1 MNESAKLEVQKKKL
15 EGICDKNDLQYRL
28 SFDRYPISM
37 TISPLGG
44 MDAQISMLEAADENT
59 PCNSADAKLV
69 FYYRDCDLKNTFFGR
84 FDISEALIA
93 KLRNL
98 FRNIHFTFLMLYHRQ
113 VTEQSLLRSPFVL
126 PSPETDSNEREDE
139 PMEEYE
145 PEETPDVPDFPD
157 DFMEEDDE

>member
-1 MNESAKLEVQKKKL
+1 MNESGKLEMYKKKL
-15 EGICDKNDLQYRL
+15 EGICDENDLQYRL
-28 SFDRYPISM
+28 SMDTYPISM

-59 PCNSADAKLV
+59 PCNSADAKIV
-69 FYYRDCDLKNTFFGR
+69 FSYYDGELRYKFSER
-84 FDISEALIA
+84 FTISEALIA

-98 FRNIHFTFLMLYHRQ
+98 FRNIHSTFLMLFHRQ
-113 VTEQSLLRSPFVL
+113 VTEQNLLCCPFVL

-139 PMEEYE
+139 PLEEYE

-157 DFMEEDDE
+157 DLMEGEDG